1 MNDFQEEGAAQ
12 TIAILRDEIITERG
26 FTEEWRNQL
35 LRARNRNTD
44 LQRQLEAATE
54 EISEYQR
61 ILIGKTKRITKARQ
75 TIKDVSELPAKWRGG
90 IVFASGLKIEHTA
103 SLDQE
108 RCADEL
114 QEALNRSKP

>member
-44 LQRQLEAATE
+44 LQRQLEAAAE
-54 EISEYQR
+54 EISEYRR
-61 ILIGKTKRITKARQ
+61 ILTGKTKRITKARQ
-75 TIKDVSELPAKWRGG
+75 TIREISEFAGYEDDGG
-90 IVFASGLKIEHTA
+90 YVDRH
-103 SLDQE
+103 
-108 RCADEL
+108 EL
-114 QEALNRSKP
+114 LAIIGSKS